1 MMAQTADTIV
11 AISTPPGVGGIAV
24 VRLSGP
30 DAVAIASRHCQVPE
44 ETHKAHFST
53 FYEDVSSRS
62 LVDEVVVTLFRAP
75 HSYTGEEV
83 VEISCH
89 GSQYVQQCIL
99 NALLERD
106 PSAQTPGAR
115 LAEPGEFTR
124 RAFLHGKLDLSQA
137 EAVADLIDSTNAGAH
152 ALAISQLRGGYA
164 QKLKE
169 LRTRL
174 LELTS
179 LLELEL
185 DFSQEDVEFAD
196 RSQLRQLLS
205 TLTTHLSS
213 LISSFRLGNAI
224 KKGVPV
230 AIAGRPNAGKS
241 SLLNALLDDDRAIVS
256 PVPGTTRDTIEET
269 FVIEGTAFRIIDTAG
284 LRESHDRIEQMGIE
298 RTLKAVEQADIVVYV
313 HDATQSENQVDE
325 DLKDLN
331 LDGKRLIIVYNKIDL
346 LTTPKENSHLSSFT
360 SHLSPF
366 TSHLLPLTSLS
377 AKTGEGIDKLRAQL
391 SAFVHG
397 STPLQVDGILTN
409 VRHYE
414 ALQHVQ
420 EALAHV
426 TEGLDSG
433 LPADLLA
440 IDLRD
445 ALHHLGTITGEVTT
459 DEVLGTIFS
468 RFCVGK

>member
-1 MMAQTADTIV
+1 MNPSNKMMARTADTIV

-53 FYEDVSSRS
+53 FYEDVSKHS

-75 HSYTGEEV
+75 RSYTGEEV

-115 LAEPGEFTR
+115 LAEPGEFTW
-124 RAFLHGKLDLSQA
+124 RAFLNGKLDLSQA

-230 AIAGRPNAGKS
+230 AIVGRPNAGKS

-325 DLKDLN
+325 DLKGLN
-331 LDGKRLIIVYNKIDL
+331 LEGKYLIVAYNKVDIL
-346 LTTPKENSHLSSFT
+346 STPPNT
-360 SHLSPF
+360 SHHSI
-366 TSHLLPLTSLS
+366 LPLSV
-377 AKTGEGIDKLRAQL
+377 KTGEGIDKLRAQL
-391 SAFVHG
+391 SAFVHGAAGVHG

-445 ALHHLGTITGEVTT
+445 ALHYLGTITGEVTT

>member
-1 MMAQTADTIV
+1 MNPSNKMMARTADTIV

-53 FYEDVSSRS
+53 FYEDVSRQS

-124 RAFLHGKLDLSQA
+124 RAFLNGKLDLSQA

-164 QKLKE
+164 QNLRE
-169 LRTRL
+169 LRQQL
-174 LELTS
+174 VELTG

-196 RSQLRQLLS
+196 RGQLRQLLS
-205 TLTTHLSS
+205 TFGAQLST
-213 LISSFRLGNAI
+213 LIDSFRLGNAL
-224 KKGVPV
+224 KRGVPV
-230 AIAGRPNAGKS
+230 AIIGRPNAGKS
-241 SLLNALLDDDRAIVS
+241 SLLNALLHDDRAIVS
-256 PVPGTTRDTIEET
+256 PIPGTTRDTIEET

-284 LRESHDRIEQMGIE
+284 LRASHDRIEQMGIE
-298 RTLKAVEQADIVVYV
+298 RTIKAVEQADIVVYV
-313 HDATQSENQVDE
+313 HDATQSESQVDE
-325 DLKDLN
+325 DLKGLN
-331 LDGKRLIIVYNKIDL
+331 LEGKYLIVAYNKVDL
-346 LTTPKENSHLSSFT
+346 LSNPPNT
-360 SHLSPF
+360 SHLSI
-366 TSHLLPLTSLS
+366 LPLSV
-377 AKTGEGIDKLRAQL
+377 KTGEGIDKLRAQL
-391 SAFVHG
+391 SAFVHGAAGVHG